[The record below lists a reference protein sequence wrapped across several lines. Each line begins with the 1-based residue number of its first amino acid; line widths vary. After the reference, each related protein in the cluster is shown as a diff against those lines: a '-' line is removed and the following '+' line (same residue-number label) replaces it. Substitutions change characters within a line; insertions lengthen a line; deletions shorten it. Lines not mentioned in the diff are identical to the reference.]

1 MYYVLFCK
9 YVLTGPPNWEVYC
22 KASCTS
28 ARERRGGLYNRGPYC
43 NNKIVQCA
51 QQGSVLCNIIM
62 VQCVHEG
69 N

>member
-1 MYYVLFCK
+1 MSYVLFCE

-43 NNKIVQCA
+43 N
-51 QQGSVLCNIIM
+51 III
-62 VQCVHEG
+62 VQCVHER